1 MHPIASLSDLAD
13 IVCRKPEHV
22 PPRPGNI
29 VDLSYPAAGP
39 LPEVRLATDPVGNAT
54 MLVRTSVEEAK
65 RLADA
70 ARNAIDRSVRQAKK
84 DTPGRAELETAAADL
99 ARRGL
104 FAQAVLRTG
113 VFPFLDPRF
122 SETEGIAPE
131 GTCEFCASF
140 TLRPQAEL
148 SDYGPVRVDKQAE
161 APDDESRVDEYLTRL
176 TGGAV
181 RWQDVPDEAQE
192 SLERLRDRA
201 RRQMRVDDEAKHT
214 AEFMR
219 RCSNEL
225 AERLMRDAPT
235 RYVELLRDE
244 LAARYAGAVEQS
256 GQAWSDYT
264 ATPGFSLDAFKEQMT
279 TEARAS
285 LHRGLALDAVARHFA
300 IGLTEEDLLDCL
312 AGVARGHE
320 LEAARALYDN
330 GQIAQFVERALRA
343 KTSDFVARRAIRE

>member
-1 MHPIASLSDLAD
+1 M
-13 IVCRKPEHV
+13 
-22 PPRPGNI
+22 
-29 VDLSYPAAGP
+29 
-39 LPEVRLATDPVGNAT
+39 
-54 MLVRTSVEEAK
+54 
-65 RLADA
+65 
-70 ARNAIDRSVRQAKK
+70 
-84 DTPGRAELETAAADL
+84 
-99 ARRGL
+99 
-104 FAQAVLRTG
+104 LRTG
-113 VFPFLDPRF
+113 IFPFLDPRF
-122 SETEGIAPE
+122 PETKDITPE
-131 GTCEFCASF
+131 RTYELYVTF

-148 SDYGPVRVDKQAE
+148 SDYGPVRVDEQAE
-161 APDDESRVDEYLTRL
+161 VPDDEARIDEYLTRL

-181 RWQDVPDEAQE
+181 RWQDVPDEAQK
-192 SLERLRDRA
+192 SLEQLRDRA
-201 RRQMRVDDEAKHT
+201 RRQMRADDEAEHA

-219 RCSNEL
+219 LCSDEL
-225 AERLMRDAPT
+225 ARRLVRDAPT

-285 LHRGLALDAVARHFA
+285 LRRGLALDAVARHFA
-300 IGLTEEDLLDCL
+300 IGLTEEDLLDYL

-320 LEAARALYDN
+320 LEAARAMYDN